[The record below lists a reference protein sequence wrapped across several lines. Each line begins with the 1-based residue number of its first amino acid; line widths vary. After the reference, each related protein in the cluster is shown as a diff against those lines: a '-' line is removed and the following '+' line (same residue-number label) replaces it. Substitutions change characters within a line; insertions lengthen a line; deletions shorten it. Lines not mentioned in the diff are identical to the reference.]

1 MQIPDRICMQSDPQI
16 GRCKPGTRPEMK
28 RSIIRD
34 IMTVILQ
41 KFGGIPYRVIAL
53 FLPVL
58 LVLIHLSVMYLTLR
72 YDQFLTVIGLIVAYL
87 LPPAGKET
95 VIPLGIALGIPWWY
109 IALAIAVVDTETGL
123 FMALNFDLAY
133 RIPWLGGLL
142 SRFTDKTS
150 LFLKDHLWIEG
161 LSVLGILLMVMVPFL
176 GSGGIRGSIAGKL
189 LGIDSY
195 LVFIAIVSGALIGC
209 FGIALGSDA
218 LIGLLCSHGVIPPD
232 ILAICNRT

>member
-1 MQIPDRICMQSDPQI
+1 MVNHTEVFSGMMQRAGFGSEMTRDIIRKVTDRIVSGAARVP
-16 GRCKPGTRPEMK
+16 
-28 RSIIRD
+28 
-34 IMTVILQ
+34 
-41 KFGGIPYRVIAL
+41 FRVIAIL
-53 FLPVL
+53 LPVL
-58 LVLIHLSVMYLTLR
+58 LVLVHLLVMFLMLR
-72 YDQFLTVIGLIVAYL
+72 YDQFLIVIGLIVAYL

-109 IALAIAVVDTETGL
+109 IALAITLVDAETGL

-142 SRFTDKTS
+142 SRFTDKTT

-161 LSVLGILLMVMVPFL
+161 LSVFGIMLMVMVPFL
-176 GSGGIRGSIAGKL
+176 GSGGIRGSVAGKL
-189 LGIDSY
+189 LGLDSY
-195 LVFIAIVSGALIGC
+195 LVFIAIVTGALIGC

-232 ILAICNRT
+232 ILSICNRT

>member
-1 MQIPDRICMQSDPQI
+1 
-16 GRCKPGTRPEMK
+16 MK
-28 RSIIRD
+28 RN
-34 IMTVILQ
+34 VILDSITGIFPQ
-41 KFGGIPYRVIAL
+41 CGGGIPYRVIAL
-53 FLPVL
+53 VLPAL
-58 LVLIHLSVMYLTLR
+58 LVLVHLAIMYFTLR
-72 YDQFLTVIGLIVAYL
+72 YDQFLTVIGLIIAYL

-142 SRFTDKTS
+142 ARFTDKTT

-161 LSVLGILLMVMVPFL
+161 LSVFGIMLMVMVPFL

-189 LGIDSY
+189 LGIKAY

-209 FGIALGSDA
+209 FSIALGSDA
-218 LIGLLCSHGVIPPD
+218 IIGLLCSNGVFPSD